1 MCAKSVQKLS
11 STEKQIEKAY
21 DVLIT
26 PHLFSNINTEI
37 IMKNIVIYLNTP
49 YFKEIPLPNENA
61 ENNEN
66 QKQKMI
72 VMLKW
77 ISLYTRSLNFK
88 LPVYFSLIHLNELY
102 MKIIS
107 NNGDLSIE
115 EFFELNYNS
124 ITYLKHILQNNFI
137 KSFYHILNNYW
148 INFEKYSKQILIKY
162 MCLSELNEKA
172 SFKNVSIIS
181 YYYYPIIIENS
192 LWYKH
197 VKQIND
203 LIWKNRATLN
213 DLKQMYAN
221 QILNTF
227 SREKAAEKLNQLNMA
242 KDNLDLLGV
251 FFDLKKLKSTLD
263 FLELIYK
270 KAQLIKGT
278 EISINE
284 KLSFNTL
291 HFNEKFFKNIE
302 EIKNEIMRFI

>member
-11 STEKQIEKAY
+11 PIEEQIEKAY

-26 PHLFSNINTEI
+26 PHLFSNIDDNKTVFNYVL
-37 IMKNIVIYLNTP
+37 KNISIYLNTP
-49 YFKEIPLPNENA
+49 YFKEIPLPNEN
-61 ENNEN
+61 

-72 VMLKW
+72 IMLKW

-102 MKIIS
+102 IKIIS

-124 ITYLKHILQNNFI
+124 MTYLKHILQNNFI
-137 KSFYHILNNYW
+137 KSFYQILNKYW
-148 INFEKYSKQILIKY
+148 INFEKYTKQILIKY

-172 SFKNVSIIS
+172 SFENVSIIS

-203 LIWKNRATLN
+203 LIWKRRATFN

-227 SREKAAEKLNQLNMA
+227 TREKAAEKLNQLNMA
-242 KDNLDLLGV
+242 NDNLDLLGV
-251 FFDLKKLKSTLD
+251 FFDLKKLKSTLQC
-263 FLELIYK
+263 LELIYE
-270 KAQLIKGT
+270 KAQLIKRT
-278 EISINE
+278 EFNINE

-291 HFNEKFFKNIE
+291 HFNEKFFENIE
-302 EIKNEIMRFI
+302 EIKNEIMRFY